1 MATKIELAS
10 AILNPARAYLEGAH
24 GAGLAEIELKSLL
37 EKWVYDY
44 DQWEL
49 VRKAFVGQK
58 PVDMTSDAANQ
69 AWSRLVK
76 RLHLKKP
83 TSKSADAIVKAA
95 NREKQIEKMKVFDDA
110 TLAKKIQL
118 LTDNGLDAKTFKAE
132 QKRRQ
137 AEKDAPVKEAKDKA
151 LSEIRAALPKADMKT
166 LEKIRKLL
174 KLA

>member
-1 MATKIELAS
+1 MTTKIET

-24 GAGLAEIELKSLL
+24 GAGMAEIELKTLL
-37 EKWVYDY
+37 EKWTYDY
-44 DQWEL
+44 NAWEK
-49 VRKAFVGQK
+49 VRIAFVGQK

-83 TSKSADAIVKAA
+83 VSKSADAITKAA
-95 NREKQIEKMKVFDDA
+95 NRGKQIEKMKQYDDA
-110 TLAKKIQL
+110 ALAKKIRL
-118 LTDNGLDAKTFKAE
+118 LTDNGLDAKKFKAE

-137 AEKDAPVKEAKDKA
+137 AEKDAPIKEAKDKA
-151 LSEIRAALPKADMKT
+151 LAEIKAALPKADLKT
-166 LEKIRKLL
+166 LEKMHKLL

>member
-1 MATKIELAS
+1 MTTKLET

-24 GAGLAEIELKSLL
+24 GAGMAELELKALL
-37 EKWVYDY
+37 EKWNYDY
-44 DQWEL
+44 DQWEK
-49 VRKAFVGQK
+49 VRTAFIGQK

-76 RLHLKKP
+76 RLGLKKP
-83 TSKSADAIVKAA
+83 TSKSADAITKAA
-95 NREKQIEKMKVFDDA
+95 NREKAAKALADVDDA
-110 TLAKKIQL
+110 TLAKRIQL
-118 LTDNGLDAKTFKAE
+118 LEDNGLSATKLKSE

-151 LSEIRAALPKADMKT
+151 LAEIKAALPKADLKT
-166 LEKIRKLL
+166 LEKIHKLL

>member
-1 MATKIELAS
+1 MATKIET

-58 PVDMTSDAANQ
+58 PVDMTTEAANQ

-83 TSKSADAIVKAA
+83 TSKSADAIVRAA
-95 NREKQIEKMKVFDDA
+95 NRDKAAKALADVDDA
-110 TLAKKIQL
+110 TLAKRIQL
-118 LTDNGLDAKTFKAE
+118 LEDNGLSATKLKSE
-132 QKRRQ
+132 VKRRQ
-137 AEKDAPVKEAKDKA
+137 AEKDAPVKEAKDNA